1 MIVFVKKVHF
11 LALLLLTVSDILA
24 ADLYHNYYA
33 TLEEQQADVA
43 ERKAIL
49 EDSSNV
55 VEPMPREPKYQTKGC
70 LQGCR
75 GLPCDE
81 TARCVERNCPNVK
94 VTCEDDEHGVFIG
107 DESLKRVEKQQHDE
121 IQEKINTHA
130 ECVKSQKADI
140 LKDSVRFKAVF
151 DSCWRECKI
160 GL

>member
-33 TLEEQQADVA
+33 TLEDQQADVA

-49 EDSSNV
+49 EDCSGV
-55 VEPMPREPKYQTKGC
+55 IDPKPKEPQTRGC
-70 LQGCR
+70 LRGCR
-75 GLPCDE
+75 NLPCDE
-81 TARCVERNCPNVK
+81 AARCVMRNCPNVRIK
-94 VTCEDDEHGVFIG
+94 CDDGEHGVFIG

-130 ECVKSQKADI
+130 ECVKSQNVDI
-140 LKDSVRFKAVF
+140 LKDSVRFEAVF
-151 DSCWRECKI
+151 DSCWRERMK

>member
-55 VEPMPREPKYQTKGC
+55 VEPMPRESKYQTKGC

-81 TARCVERNCPNVK
+81 KVRCDLRNCPRAK
-94 VTCEDDEHGVFIG
+94 F
-107 DESLKRVEKQQHDE
+107 
-121 IQEKINTHA
+121 
-130 ECVKSQKADI
+130 
-140 LKDSVRFKAVF
+140 VR
-151 DSCWRECKI
+151 
-160 GL
+160 

>member
-1 MIVFVKKVHF
+1 MKVKYLIF
-11 LALLLLTVSDILA
+11 AIAFALLNVGCSEKKEPPNDLNKQSEETETV
-24 ADLYHNYYA
+24 
-33 TLEEQQADVA
+33 
-43 ERKAIL
+43 L

-81 TARCVERNCPNVK
+81 TARCVQRNCPNVK
-94 VTCEDDEHGVFIG
+94 VTCDDDEHGVFIG
-107 DESLKRVEKQQHDE
+107 DESLKRVEKQQHDK
-121 IQEKINTHA
+121 IQAKFNTHA
-130 ECVKSQKADI
+130 ECVKSQNVDI

-151 DSCWRECKI
+151 DSCWRERMT